1 MKKKDLIFYA
11 GAAILMAAST
21 QGVSADELVS
31 KETAITEGK
40 QVQTE
45 KAPEVAVSEKTAAPI
60 VSNYVAPANVTEQS
74 VASTSTTTVSE
85 SSTPSVEKSTE
96 VAPTE
101 KTEETPLQSDAGS
114 TTFFNTGSNAP
125 ASRSTD
131 VAVQKT
137 LGTRTRMRRTKFA
150 MHKLRVCKYRPTTS
164 LAILLKKRR
173 VQKHDSILRQHNV

>member
-1 MKKKDLIFYA
+1 MVSIKFIYKRRLKEKK
-11 GAAILMAAST
+11 ILFLCGSDNID
-21 QGVSADELVS
+21 GYIYSRRSADELVS

-60 VSNYVAPANVTEQS
+60 LSNYVAPANVTEQS

-131 VAVQKT
+131 VAVQPK
-137 LGTRTRMRRTKFA
+137 
-150 MHKLRVCKYRPTTS
+150 
-164 LAILLKKRR
+164 
-173 VQKHDSILRQHNV
+173 

>member
-60 VSNYVAPANVTEQS
+60 VSNYVAPANVTDRKS
-74 VASTSTTTVSE
+74 VV
-85 SSTPSVEKSTE
+85 
-96 VAPTE
+96 
-101 KTEETPLQSDAGS
+101 
-114 TTFFNTGSNAP
+114 
-125 ASRSTD
+125 
-131 VAVQKT
+131 
-137 LGTRTRMRRTKFA
+137 
-150 MHKLRVCKYRPTTS
+150 
-164 LAILLKKRR
+164 
-173 VQKHDSILRQHNV
+173 